1 MKRLYRSTDQ
11 KIIAGV
17 CGGIGEYFEI
27 DPVIVRLIWFV
38 FFLFGGVGVLA
49 YIIAWMIVPLEDRAE
64 ADRKDRVEEKKV
76 KASYNTRLLWGIIL
90 ILLGVFF
97 FMKEFWYLSEVFEDV
112 IRFTW
117 RYLIPVL
124 LISIGVYVIVQG
136 DRQSKDNDFT

>member
-1 MKRLYRSTDQ
+1 MKRLYRSADQ

-49 YIIAWMIVPLEDRAE
+49 YIIAWMIVPLEEQAV
-64 ADRKDRVEEKKV
+64 ADRTDRVEQKKE

-97 FMKEFWYLSEVFEDV
+97 FMKEFWYLSEIFEDV
-112 IRFTW
+112 LRFTW

-124 LISIGVYVIVQG
+124 LISIGVYIIVQG
-136 DRQSKDNDFT
+136 DRQPKDNDFT

>member
-1 MKRLYRSTDQ
+1 MKRLYRSADQ

-49 YIIAWMIVPLEDRAE
+49 YILAWMIVPLEEQAV
-64 ADRKDRVEEKKV
+64 ADRTDRVEQKKE

-97 FMKEFWYLSEVFEDV
+97 FMKEFWYLSEIFEDV
-112 IRFTW
+112 LRFTW

-124 LISIGVYVIVQG
+124 LISIGVYIIVQG
-136 DRQSKDNDFT
+136 DRQPKDNDFT